1 MPAAEGYQTQVS
13 LLVQTLPLVAAEGA
27 FALKGG
33 TAINLFI
40 RDLPS
45 DRDNQVFV
53 KAMVDVAR
61 GLHKKT
67 IAEFVEDAETL
78 AMLQDFGVDMVQGYY
93 LDMPMADHPRIKH
106 RQAVTSKAKA
116 KPPHGSNH

>member
-1 MPAAEGYQTQVS
+1 MP
-13 LLVQTLPLVAAEGA
+13 
-27 FALKGG
+27 
-33 TAINLFI
+33 N
-40 RDLPS
+40 

-93 LDMPMADHPRIKH
+93 LDMPMADHPRIKN
-106 RQAVTSKAKA
+106 RQVASAKTKE
-116 KPPHGSNH
+116 KPPRSSSH

>member
-1 MPAAEGYQTQVS
+1 MNRCASCRSETAEVS
-13 LLVQTLPLVAAEGA
+13 Y
-27 FALKGG
+27 LKHLKVDILKIDGM
-33 TAINLFI
+33 FI
-40 RDLPS
+40 RNLTH

-53 KAMVDVAR
+53 KAIVDVAR

-93 LDMPMADHPRIKH
+93 LDMPKGDHPG
-106 RQAVTSKAKA
+106 T
-116 KPPHGSNH
+116 P